1 MRSRQIIGTAIA
13 LSLAAAVWSP
23 ASANAVITVFTSAN
37 PGEPAGTL
45 TSTTCRYV
53 VVPVT
58 RFGIPKGTRYLSGIA
73 RGGAFSLGFRLPYT
87 RLGATRNIQYGRGGP
102 GLPPYLNIKGP
113 AGAASN
119 IAGGPP
125 GLTTAGSYIVAAG
138 RFSVGVIAIGNYA
151 FAGGLTCPRPPV
163 RR

>member
-23 ASANAVITVFTSAN
+23 APAKAVITVYTSAN
-37 PGEPAGTL
+37 PGEPAGRL
-45 TSTTCRYV
+45 TSTTCRYLV
-53 VVPVT
+53 NRYGPT
-58 RFGIPKGTRYLSGIA
+58 RGTKFLSGIA

-87 RLGATRNIQYGRGGP
+87 RLGATRNIPYSSAGP
-102 GLPPYLNIKGP
+102 GYPAFLSIKGP
-113 AGAASN
+113 AGTASN
-119 IAGGPP
+119 FGGGPP
-125 GLTTAGSYIVAAG
+125 GLNTAGSYIVAAG

-151 FAGGLTCPRPPV
+151 FAGGLTCPRPPT